1 MSYTKFSKEV
11 TKWLKD
17 NGLPCYGTANDSP
30 EETKARLDAWM
41 RGSKEVLYQW
51 ITEKCYRIGYL
62 EQIHAPAEYLEQ
74 VTVLQKSVSDLTI
87 KTKGLAS
94 GKYTVYFQIFSKEG
108 YRLIKSLEVT
118 VAE

>member
-11 TKWLKD
+11 TKWLKA

-51 ITEKCYRIGYL
+51 ITEKRYRIGYL

-74 VTVLQKSVSDLTI
+74 VNVLQESVSDLTI
-87 KTKGLAS
+87 KTKDL
-94 GKYTVYFQIFSKEG
+94 KPFRF
-108 YRLIKSLEVT
+108 RL
-118 VAE
+118 